1 MKNNYTHFKFLP
13 GILICLIWLFP
24 VLGNEIWVYDAKLE
38 PDVQFWKSVFSLYH
52 NNQYIIH
59 DTENLNIIYKV
70 VTFDSSLSDYQKE
83 KHVEK
88 IKDEIKDI
96 LLKLAKNPEQREDR
110 SHLEKYILELF
121 DHSRDPA
128 TYKQASRQL
137 RGQQGMRDSFR
148 QGLARSL
155 PYLPFMKEIFKQKD
169 LPEELAYLPHIES
182 SFNPRARSK
191 VGAAGMWQF
200 MRSTGRLY
208 MKVNRIIDERYDPF
222 ISTQGAA
229 RLLGYN
235 YKKLGDWGLA
245 ITAYNFGL
253 AGIKRAVRI
262 HGPDYMKVRESFNHR
277 RFKFASRNFYPEFLA
292 VLEIMQNYRR
302 YFPDVE
308 AVELAPTVRYQL
320 RRPVKFSQLAKL
332 LGLKVSEL
340 KKMNQAYSSRAVK
353 GQYTIPVG
361 YWVNVPIE
369 SDLATLEMNIKNLT
383 ESEANKQKVEK
394 KPQKYALSN
403 SPPAEGV
410 ETVDKTIPDE
420 PVFEYRK
427 PNVTSE
433 ESSWEDYM
441 LVWYKSFAYSS
452 ADGSDLTQQLRKDLL
467 AKLVIRD
474 DYISVFSNETLG
486 HYADWLKV
494 PLRRL
499 QQINGLGRRK
509 TIYQGQRM
517 NLDFSHV
524 TAEDFIQKRLNYH
537 LDILN
542 GFLEE
547 KELVNFVEYRIHPGE
562 SVWELARSRYQVP
575 IELIQ
580 YFNIDSDMNR
590 IYPGDI
596 LRIPVFQTNKSAEET
611 L

>member
-1 MKNNYTHFKFLP
+1 MQYYYHKNFFLL
-13 GILICLIWLFP
+13 GVLICFFWLVPLF
-24 VLGNEIWVYDAKLE
+24 GDEIWVYDDSLE
-38 PDVQFWKSVFSLYH
+38 PDIRFWKSVFSQYH

-88 IKDEIKDI
+88 IKDEIKEI
-96 LLKLAKNPEQREDR
+96 LLQLAKNPGRQEDR
-110 SHLEKYILELF
+110 SHLEIYILELF
-121 DHSRDPA
+121 NNSANPG

-137 RGQQGMRDSFR
+137 RGQQGMRDSFEK
-148 QGLARSL
+148 GLARSL
-155 PYLPFMKEIFKQKD
+155 PYLPFMKEIFKQKG

-229 RLLGYN
+229 RLLSYN

-253 AGIKRAVRI
+253 AGIRRAVRT

-277 RFKFASRNFYPEFLA
+277 KFKFASRNFFPEFLA
-292 VLEIMQNYRR
+292 VLEIMQSYRR
-302 YFPDVE
+302 YFPEVE
-308 AVELAPTVRYQL
+308 GIDMAPTVRYQL
-320 RRPVKFSQLAKL
+320 RRAVKFPQLAKL
-332 LGLKVSEL
+332 LEMRVSEF
-340 KKMNQAYSSRAVK
+340 KKLNLAYSSRAIK
-353 GQYTIPVG
+353 GRYTIPAG
-361 YWVNVPIE
+361 YWINVPIE
-369 SDLATLEMNIKNLT
+369 SDLATLEMNIENL
-383 ESEANKQKVEK
+383 SEMETKQKNVQKPVEN
-394 KPQKYALSN
+394 YAISRLPTSKTAEELSDSVN
-403 SPPAEGV
+403 P
-410 ETVDKTIPDE
+410 E
-420 PVFEYRK
+420 PVFAYRK
-427 PNVTSE
+427 PGVASE
-433 ESSWEDYM
+433 ESALEDDM
-441 LVWYKSFAYSS
+441 LVWYRTFAYAS
-452 ADGSDLTQQLRKDLL
+452 ADGSDLTQQLRKDLI
-467 AKLVIRD
+467 AKFAIHD
-474 DYISVFSNETLG
+474 DHSTVFSNETLG
-486 HYADWLKV
+486 HYADWLRV
-494 PLRRL
+494 SLRKL

-517 NLDFSHV
+517 RLDFSRV
-524 TAEDFIQKRLNYH
+524 TPEDFLQKRLNYH

-542 GFLEE
+542 GFLEQ
-547 KELVNFVEYRIHPGE
+547 KELVNFVEYRINQGE

-575 IELIQ
+575 LELIQ

-596 LRIPVFQTNKSAEET
+596 LRIPIFQSNKSAEET